1 MRTRSGLMAFS
12 FLLCCGWLT
21 GSAVAQPD
29 PRENFD
35 RWDRNQDGQLDR
47 EELPPGVRENFGR
60 LDANS
65 DGHVSRDEHDE
76 FVRRFLMRA
85 RSARP
90 NSRQVPDSVITLRDI
105 PYAGTDHPRQRLDLY
120 LPKEPKGTSLPL
132 VVFIHGGAWQ
142 SGDKAGG
149 AGRVIPFVRSGEC
162 AGASIGYRLSGDAT
176 WPAQIHDCKAAIRWL
191 RGNAAKHGID
201 PERIAV
207 IGSSAGGHLVAMLG
221 TTGDVA
227 ALEGSLGEFDSE
239 SSRVSC
245 VVNEFGPANLLT
257 MGDFPSSIEHNAADS
272 PESRMLGGAVQE
284 HKDRAREAS
293 PQTHITADDAPF
305 LILHGTE
312 DPLVPYDQSVQFDR
326 ALRAAGVESLLV
338 TIEGGGHG
346 GFGSPEPAERVKAFL
361 DRHLFGKTVE
371 IATEPITAGPRRNER

>member
-1 MRTRSGLMAFS
+1 MKTRCGLMAFS
-12 FLLCCGWLT
+12 FLLCCGWIM

-47 EELPPGVRENFGR
+47 EELPPGVCGNFGR
-60 LDANS
+60 LDANR
-65 DGHVSRDEHDE
+65 DGHVSRDEHSE

-85 RSARP
+85 RDARP
-90 NSRQVPDSVITLRDI
+90 NPRRAPDEVIALRDI
-105 PYAGTDHPRQRLDLY
+105 PYADTEHPRQRLDLY
-120 LPKEPKGTSLPL
+120 LPKEPQSESLPL
-132 VVFIHGGAWQ
+132 VVFIHGGAWR

-149 AGRVIPFVRSGEC
+149 AGRMIPFVGSGEC

-201 PERIAV
+201 PERFAV

-221 TTGDVA
+221 TSGDVA
-227 ALEGSLGEFDSE
+227 ALEGSLGEFVAE
-239 SSRVSC
+239 SSRVTC
-245 VVNEFGPANLLT
+245 VVDEFGPANLLT
-257 MGDFPSSIEHNAADS
+257 MGDVPSSIEHNAADS

-284 HKDRAREAS
+284 HKDQAREAS

-338 TIEGGGHG
+338 KIEGGGHG
-346 GFGSPEPAERVKAFL
+346 GFKSPVIENRVKAFL

-371 IATEPITAGPRRNER
+371 IPTEPITGGARRNQR